1 MSTEPFPRN
10 TRIQKGKQIH
20 AYQKLNTSTKCR
32 HLFYINFGENMYHRN
47 PGKGEIMEK
56 MSYHVYFH
64 RCLGNRKGE
73 GILGLGI
80 TTLGAFS

>member
-1 MSTEPFPRN
+1 
-10 TRIQKGKQIH
+10 
-20 AYQKLNTSTKCR
+20 
-32 HLFYINFGENMYHRN
+32 MYHRN